1 MKEDTRIVHGG
12 RATAKAHRV
21 VNPPVYHAS
30 TVLSPTI
37 AARREAFEARVRR
50 VPGFYYGRSGNP
62 TTRVL
67 EEAVAGL
74 EGGHDCLAFPSGLAA
89 IAAAMLSYLSAGD
102 HVLVTDGV
110 YRPVRNLCDR
120 LLARLGIET
129 TYYPPLIGAG
139 IAGLM
144 RPETRVVY
152 AESPASVTFE
162 VQDLPAIAAAAHAK
176 GARVLFDNT
185 WATPL
190 FFKPLAKGADVSILA
205 ATKYIGGHSDL
216 MLGLVTTS
224 GDAWPE
230 LYDGFHLLGQA
241 VGPDDAYLA
250 QRGLRT
256 MGVRLRAHHANALR
270 VAEWLQG
277 RDEVAAVLYPA
288 LPGHPGYELWQRDFA
303 GASGLFSVLLRPCSE
318 AALAAMV
325 DNLALYSIGASWG
338 GYESLVLPEDV
349 RAARS
354 VTDWPHDGPV
364 LRLHIG
370 LEDPDDLIAD
380 LDAGFGRLRETEG

>member
-12 RATAKAHRV
+12 RAAAKRQRV
-21 VNPPVYHAS
+21 VNPPVYHVS

-37 AARREAFEARVRR
+37 AARREAFEARARR

-62 TTRVL
+62 TARAL
-67 EEAVAGL
+67 EEAIAEL
-74 EGGHDCLAFPSGLAA
+74 DGGHDCLAFPSGLAA

-102 HVLVTDGV
+102 HLLVTSGV

-120 LLARLGIET
+120 MLARLGIET
-129 TYYPPLIGAG
+129 TYYPPGIGAG
-139 IAGLM
+139 IAALM

-152 AESPASVTFE
+152 VESPATMTFE
-162 VQDLPAIAAAAHAK
+162 VQDLPAIAAAAHEK

-190 FFKPLAKGADVSILA
+190 FFKPLEKGADVAILA
-205 ATKYIGGHSDL
+205 ATKYVGGHSDI
-216 MLGLVTTS
+216 MLGLVTTTEA
-224 GDAWPE
+224 AWPA
-230 LYDGFHLLGQA
+230 LYDGYHLLGQC

-256 MGVRLRAHHANALR
+256 MGVRLRAHQANALR
-270 VAEWLQG
+270 VAEWLTG
-277 RDEVAAVLYPA
+277 RDEVEAVLHPG
-288 LPGHPGYELWQRDFA
+288 LPDHPGHDIWKRDFS
-303 GASGLFSVLLRPCSE
+303 GSSGLFSVLLNPCSE

-325 DNLALYSIGASWG
+325 DNLALFAIGASWG
-338 GYESLVLPEDV
+338 GYESLVMPGDV
-349 RAARS
+349 GADRGA
-354 VTDWPHDGPV
+354 TDWPHQGPL

-370 LEDPDDLIAD
+370 LEDPADLIAD
-380 LDAGFGRLRETEG
+380 LDAGFARLAKAG